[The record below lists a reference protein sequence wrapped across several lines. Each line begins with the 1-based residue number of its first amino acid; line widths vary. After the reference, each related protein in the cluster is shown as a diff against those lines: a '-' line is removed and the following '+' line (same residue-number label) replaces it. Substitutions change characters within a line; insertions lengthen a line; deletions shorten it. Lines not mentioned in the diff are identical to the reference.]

1 MTTLFIIFQI
11 ILVIIITIA
20 VLLQKSSSIGL
31 GAYSGSNESLF
42 GAKGPAGFLAKFTF
56 LLGVLLI
63 ANTIT
68 LSYMYNTAGKDSVAE
83 KIATPSAPTLDAN
96 ATNSAV
102 PNAPQIPSAPNAV
115 PSVPSAPQSVPNAPQ
130 APSTAPNANSAENSA
145 VPSVNSAN
153 GTQNLG
159 ANSAPQSANS
169 APSEQNSTQK

>member
-56 LLGVLLI
+56 FLGVLLI

-83 KIATPSAPTLDAN
+83 KIAAPQAPTRLETN
-96 ATNSAV
+96 ATNS
-102 PNAPQIPSAPNAV
+102 APQIPSAPTQ
-115 PSVPSAPQSVPNAPQ
+115 SVAPNIAPSAPSENSQ
-130 APSTAPNANSAENSA
+130 APSTPNEALQAP
-145 VPSVNSAN
+145 
-153 GTQNLG
+153 
-159 ANSAPQSANS
+159 S
-169 APSEQNSTQK
+169 APSENSAPNAPANSTENSVAPQQNAR

>member
-68 LSYMYNTAGKDSVAE
+68 LSYIYNTAGKDSVAE
-83 KIATPSAPTLDAN
+83 KIATPQAPRIDAN
-96 ATNSAV
+96 ATNSA
-102 PNAPQIPSAPNAV
+102 PQAPSAPNAPVQNAV
-115 PSVPSAPQSVPNAPQ
+115 PNSAPSIAPQ
-130 APSTAPNANSAENSA
+130 APSAPNSATNLGENSA
-145 VPSVNSAN
+145 SQNVPQATNSPE
-153 GTQNLG
+153 
-159 ANSAPQSANS
+159 NSAPQSKAEANS
-169 APSEQNSTQK
+169 TENSIAPQTPNAK